1 MGAEQ
6 QAALPGHG
14 SGLAGDTSPHL
25 LHVRC
30 LSRLPKQCCR
40 APGRVEVFLLQSNPS
55 CVGSSLDYVRHPPAG
70 FRF

>member
-30 LSRLPKQCCR
+30 LSRLPKPVL
-40 APGRVEVFLLQSNPS
+40 PGTRESRGVSATEQSFL
-55 CVGSSLDYVRHPPAG
+55 CW
-70 FRF
+70 F